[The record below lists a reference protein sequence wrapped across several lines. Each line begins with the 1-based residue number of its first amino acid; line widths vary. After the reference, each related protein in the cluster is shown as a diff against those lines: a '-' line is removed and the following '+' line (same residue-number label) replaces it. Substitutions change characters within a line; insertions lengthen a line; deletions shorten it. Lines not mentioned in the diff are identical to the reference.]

1 MLIISKYWGKALL
14 RIKGRIY
21 ACKKFLKYINTG
33 GLIIGGRLKS
43 ENSFEH
49 FSLII
54 IKLNWILIITTL

>member
-1 MLIISKYWGKALL
+1 MHV
-14 RIKGRIY
+14 
-21 ACKKFLKYINTG
+21 KFLKYTNTG

-54 IKLNWILIITTL
+54 